1 MRYLV
6 IFLVLTT
13 TFLPDLAFGQ
23 EYERYRLP
31 LGRRCSLASET
42 YQCFNLDEY
51 RELLLMDE
59 DLRNLDRLHAADIQ
73 RLVLLTNA
81 SEELTASLESAN
93 STIELLESERLRLTA
108 MWEEENRLRHEAEN
122 RPDWNWIP
130 WTLAG
135 GLAIAVV
142 VLSLILGIP

>member
-1 MRYLV
+1 MRYLA
-6 IFLVLTT
+6 IFLVIATL
-13 TFLPDLAFGQ
+13 LPDLAFGQ

-31 LGRRCSLASET
+31 LGRRCSLAAET

-51 RELLLMDE
+51 RELLLMDD

-73 RLVLLTNA
+73 RLTLLTHA
-81 SEELTASLESAN
+81 SEELTASLEAAN
-93 STIELLESERLRLTA
+93 SSIELLESERLRLSA

-142 VLSLILGIP
+142 VLGLILGLP

>member
-1 MRYLV
+1 MRQAAV
-6 IFLVLTT
+6 IFALLIALTPSLVL
-13 TFLPDLAFGQ
+13 GQ

-31 LGRRCSLASET
+31 LGRRCVVLSQT
-42 YQCFNLDEY
+42 YQCFNLEEY

-59 DLRNLDRLHAADIQ
+59 DLRYLNRLHTADVARISSLTHAAD
-73 RLVLLTNA
+73 
-81 SEELTASLESAN
+81 ELTLSLESAN
-93 STIELLESERLRLTA
+93 SSISLLEAERLRLNS

-135 GLAIAVV
+135 GFAIATVI
-142 VLSLILGIP
+142 LSVIVGVQ